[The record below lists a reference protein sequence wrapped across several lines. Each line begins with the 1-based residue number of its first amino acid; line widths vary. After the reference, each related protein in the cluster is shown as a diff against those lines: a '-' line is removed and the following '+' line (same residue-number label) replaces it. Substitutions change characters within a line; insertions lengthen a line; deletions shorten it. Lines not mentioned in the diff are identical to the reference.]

1 MGGHGGLITCST
13 TGVHLLYV
21 DSESG
26 VEDTPTSAMHVH
38 QQDLVQARTEM
49 VAATDNTQLFQR
61 VRAHQ
66 LTIDE
71 MPPDARAEF
80 DRLMRDAATEGYA
93 FARKFAPACVELIA

>member
-1 MGGHGGLITCST
+1 
-13 TGVHLLYV
+13 
-21 DSESG
+21 
-26 VEDTPTSAMHVH
+26 MHVH

-80 DRLMRDAATEGYA
+80 DRLVRDAATEGYA
-93 FARKFAPACVELIA
+93 FARKFAPACVELIAANARAQRVEQSSHATRKEVRAYVT